1 MGSSIMLDTQ
11 KLQTNDKNYNIEW
24 SRRPYLII
32 GGTTKAATTSLYTY
46 LRAHP
51 QVCASSIKETRFFL
65 DQDYPLRSKY
75 RLEDGAEKYD
85 EYFLQ
90 TKQTTRL
97 WVEATPDYLYSRGTP
112 EKIKRTLSNVRF
124 VFTLREPVSRVIS
137 WYRFAKQNDMLP
149 KDMSL
154 DEYILRQIDPK
165 SVDSAGLDQP
175 MRAVE
180 QGCYAGYLRP
190 YFNVFEKNRIR
201 VVLLED
207 LAINPQQIMRELCEF
222 LRIDFE
228 FYRSYGFKI
237 YNRTENLK
245 NTTLHGYYWR
255 TISLA
260 RFKIYKWPFI
270 KSMLQKIRSVVEPV
284 YLGLNRRASSSSSE
298 EMMSSQVKD
307 ALISYYR
314 QPNRELEELL
324 GRSLSWEE
332 RK

>member
-1 MGSSIMLDTQ
+1 MLEISRTQ
-11 KLQTNDKNYNIEW
+11 TIDEFPNKWNQ
-24 SRRPYLII
+24 RPYLII

-46 LRAHP
+46 LGAHP
-51 QVCASSIKETRFFL
+51 QVCVSSIKETRFFL

-90 TKQTTRL
+90 TKQTTCL

-180 QGCYAGYLRP
+180 QGRYAGYLRP
-190 YFNVFEKNRIR
+190 YFDVFGKDRIR

-207 LAINPQQIMRELCEF
+207 LARDPKRIMQELCDF
-222 LRIDFE
+222 SGIDFE
-228 FYRSYGFKI
+228 FYQSYGFEVH
-237 YNRTENLK
+237 NRTENLK
-245 NTTLHGYYWR
+245 NSTLHGYYWKAM
-255 TISLA
+255 S
-260 RFKIYKWPFI
+260 FVHSKIYKRPFI

>member
-24 SRRPYLII
+24 SQRPYLII
-32 GGTTKAATTSLYTY
+32 GGTTKAATTSLYAY
-46 LRAHP
+46 LKAHP

-75 RLEDGAEKYD
+75 RLEDGIEKYG
-85 EYFLQ
+85 EFFIQ
-90 TKQTTRL
+90 TRQITRL
-97 WVEATPDYLYSRGTP
+97 WVDATPDYLYSKGTP
-112 EKIKRTLSNVRF
+112 RKIKDTLTDVRF
-124 VFTLREPVSRVIS
+124 IFILREPVSRVVS
-137 WYRFAKQNDMLP
+137 WYRFAKQNNMLP

-165 SVDSAGLDQP
+165 SVNSAGLDQP

-180 QGCYAGYLRP
+180 QGRYAKYLRP
-190 YFNVFEKNRIR
+190 YFDAFGKGRIH
-201 VVLLED
+201 VIFLEE
-207 LAINPQQIMRELCEF
+207 LAENPLRIMQELCNF
-222 LRIDFE
+222 VDIDFE
-228 FYRSYGFKI
+228 FYKSYKFEVH
-237 YNRTENLK
+237 NRTEDLK
-245 NTTLHGYYWR
+245 SSTLHSYYKK
-255 TISLA
+255 TISFM
-260 RFKIYKWPFI
+260 RFKIYRQPFVKWI
-270 KSMLQKIRSVVEPV
+270 LQKIRSVVEPL
-284 YLGLNRRASSSSSE
+284 YLCLNRRASSSSE
-298 EMMSSQVKD
+298 NAISSQVKD